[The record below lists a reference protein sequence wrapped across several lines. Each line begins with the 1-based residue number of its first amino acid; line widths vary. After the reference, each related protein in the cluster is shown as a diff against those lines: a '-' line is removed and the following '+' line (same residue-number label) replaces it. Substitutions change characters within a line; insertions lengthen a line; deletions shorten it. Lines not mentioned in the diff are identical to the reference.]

1 MKKWMK
7 IVLYS
12 LLGIL
17 LIGSITFFL
26 GPVYLQPTKEAL
38 SLVNDKKMKI
48 NSFWTERLKGFF
60 LSRC

>member
-17 LIGSITFFL
+17 LIGSITFFTWS
-26 GPVYLQPTKEAL
+26 QFT
-38 SLVNDKKMKI
+38 
-48 NSFWTERLKGFF
+48 
-60 LSRC
+60 